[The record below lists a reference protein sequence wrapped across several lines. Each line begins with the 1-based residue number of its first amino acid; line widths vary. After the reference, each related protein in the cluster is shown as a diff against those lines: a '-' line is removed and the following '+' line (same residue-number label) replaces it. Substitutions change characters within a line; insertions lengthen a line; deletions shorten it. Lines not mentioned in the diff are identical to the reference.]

1 MVTYSFVL
9 MGIYILLLALA
20 VVGTLYAV
28 SYLLKA
34 RKEKKGREEAR
45 KMAPWLN
52 LRIEAEEFK
61 VVKGVF
67 GQEADERKPLW
78 VSALVG
84 VGSFVLVAGGL
95 CLVVLLFSSANS
107 GIHAISANAAYIAG
121 EGCTLNYEDG
131 GDAILVRDLSDSK
144 EFEKKI
150 SEVEVSRDLT
160 QMKLEL
166 EACQRFDVMWRE
178 SPPSNEK
185 TTHSHLVTQFGEVIG
200 AHDSVLCAEEDGFLC
215 KMVDHACDGHYIFVT
230 VH

>member
-9 MGIYILLLALA
+9 ALGASFVLA
-20 VVGTLYAV
+20 YF
-28 SYLLKA
+28 LKA
-34 RKEKKGREEAR
+34 RKEKKGREEAQGV
-45 KMAPWLN
+45 APWISD
-52 LRIEAEEFK
+52 RIEAGEFK
-61 VVKGVF
+61 VVVVKGVF